1 MKRHNLI
8 RNEVFYF
15 CTGAGLNPELERPG
29 LLQPRPLLG
38 ALAEDGSRGDP
49 HSRRPA
55 DVYLP
60 RWRQGVPAA
69 LDFAVTSGL
78 RDTVVE
84 RSAQN
89 GTAASLVY
97 EDFKREY
104 LDTARACEDEG
115 IKFIPMIIEADGGG
129 WGPQAQ
135 KTWNELAKCKA
146 AVTGELVSTVACQL
160 LQSLSLILHRENARA
175 IIRRWPTPPNA
186 SIPML
191 TAAVVASC

>member
-15 CTGAGLNPELERPG
+15 CAGAGLNPELERPG

-78 RDTVVE
+78 RDSVTSSEETRVFH
-84 RSAQN
+84 Q
-89 GTAASLVY
+89 T
-97 EDFKREY
+97 EY
-104 LDTARACEDEG
+104 VH
-115 IKFIPMIIEADGGG
+115 KS
-129 WGPQAQ
+129 
-135 KTWNELAKCKA
+135 KYHKSK
-146 AVTGELVSTVACQL
+146 TVAEHP
-160 LQSLSLILHRENARA
+160 SLIVLAGIGCCHQHA
-175 IIRRWPTPPNA
+175 
-186 SIPML
+186 
-191 TAAVVASC
+191 